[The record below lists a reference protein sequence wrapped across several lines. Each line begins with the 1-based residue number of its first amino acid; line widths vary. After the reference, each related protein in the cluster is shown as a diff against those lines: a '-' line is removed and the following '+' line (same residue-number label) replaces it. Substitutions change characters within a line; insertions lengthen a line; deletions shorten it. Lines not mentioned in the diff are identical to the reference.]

1 MLDTLAYLAQ
11 RLDNDPALF
20 TDPVI
25 ETTWIWAV
33 KDALALFN
41 HLSEKGE
48 HQSNLWGRK
57 RDVRAWMYIPQY
69 AQEKLAEGT
78 FSLHRLQ
85 ADITVIGDLLD
96 HELHHNVVVTLGM
109 NMRTLSDKLN
119 KTRGRVL
126 DNTLI
131 TPSPKTISCKR
142 MPKTLIGTCK
152 KWVDKRHEAG
162 IMEV

>member
-119 KTRGRVL
+119 KTRGACARQYT
-126 DNTLI
+126 DYPFTKN
-131 TPSPKTISCKR
+131 
-142 MPKTLIGTCK
+142 
-152 KWVDKRHEAG
+152 DKLQADAEDADWNMQKMG
-162 IMEV
+162 